1 MPCQWNTVGSASSR
15 YMTMNYWST
24 TERFYCL
31 FHLPLDNDNK
41 LDPNELSIQFN
52 EAPAPGIGLR
62 DFSGVAFPGHATHGM
77 VATYRVDVEAVF
89 SKLHVRQIRDPLP
102 ERRWW

>member
-1 MPCQWNTVGSASSR
+1 MPCQWNTARECHFAVHVDELLEHDG
-15 YMTMNYWST
+15 
-24 TERFYCL
+24 RFYCL

-41 LDPNELSIQFN
+41 LDPNEFSIQFN
-52 EAPAPGIGLR
+52 EALAPGIGLR

-89 SKLHVRQIRDPLP
+89 QNCTFGRFATST
-102 ERRWW
+102 